1 MTRPPLRHLFLDLDG
16 TLVDPFE
23 GITRSLAHALE
34 VLGRPVPPRSELKTH
49 IGPPLSNA
57 FKSLLGTSEE
67 TTLRAAIH
75 AYRERYSEVGVLEN
89 RVYDGIPETLR
100 ALRGDGIELHLVTSK
115 PAVYARRVLEHSG
128 LAGSFETVH
137 GPDLDEIHLQK
148 GALVQRALDAGAIAP
163 SSAALAGDRG
173 VDLDAA
179 RENEVFSIGVM
190 WGYGTREEL
199 GAADSIVH
207 SPSELLARI
216 RALARVE
223 GFDAT
228 G

>member
-1 MTRPPLRHLFLDLDG
+1 MTRPALRHLFLDLDG

-34 VLGRPVPPRSELKTH
+34 ALGHPVPPRSELKTH

-67 TTLRAAIH
+67 ATLRAAID
-75 AYRERYSEVGVLEN
+75 AYRARYSEVGVLEN
-89 RVYDGIPETLR
+89 QVYDGIPETLQ

-115 PAVYARRVLEHSG
+115 PAVYARRVLEHAG
-128 LAGSFETVH
+128 LVASFKTVH

-148 GALVQRALDAGAIAP
+148 GALLRRALDSGAIEP
-163 SSAALAGDRG
+163 LSAALAGDRG

-179 RENEVFSIGVM
+179 RENGVFSIGVM

-199 GAADSIVH
+199 GTADSIVY
-207 SPSELLARI
+207 SPPELLARVCALT
-216 RALARVE
+216 RAE
-223 GFDAT
+223 NAT

>member
-1 MTRPPLRHLFLDLDG
+1 MTRPLLRHLFLDLDG

-34 VLGRPVPPRSELKTH
+34 ALGHPVPPRSELKAH

-67 TTLRAAIH
+67 ATLRAAID
-75 AYRERYSEVGVLEN
+75 AYRARYSEVGVLEN
-89 RVYDGIPETLR
+89 EVYDGIPEALQ
-100 ALRGDGIELHLVTSK
+100 ALREDGIELHLVTSK
-115 PAVYARRVLEHSG
+115 PAVYARRVLEHAG
-128 LAGSFETVH
+128 LAASFETVH

-148 GALVQRALDAGAIAP
+148 GALLRRVLDSGAIEP
-163 SSAALAGDRG
+163 SSTALAGDRG

-179 RENEVFSIGVM
+179 RENGVFSIGVM

-199 GAADSIVH
+199 GTADWIVY
-207 SPSELLARI
+207 SPPELLAHV
-216 RALARVE
+216 RALARAE
-223 GFDAT
+223 NAT

>member
-1 MTRPPLRHLFLDLDG
+1 VTRPPLRHLFLDLDG

-23 GITRSLAHALE
+23 GITQSLAHALE
-34 VLGRPVPPRSELKTH
+34 ALGRPVPPRSELKTH

-57 FKSLLGTSEE
+57 FQSLLGTSEE
-67 TTLRAAIH
+67 ATLRGAID
-75 AYRERYSEVGVLEN
+75 AYRARYSKIGILEN
-89 RVYDGIPETLR
+89 RVYDRIPETLH
-100 ALRGDGIELHLVTSK
+100 ALRDDGIQLHLVTSK
-115 PAVYARRVLEHSG
+115 PGVYARRVLEHTG
-128 LAGSFETVH
+128 LAASFEAVH
-137 GPDLDEIHLQK
+137 GPGLDEIHLQK
-148 GALVQRALDAGAIAP
+148 GVLVRRALDAGAIAP

-179 RENEVFSIGVM
+179 RENGVFCIGVM

-199 GAADSIVH
+199 GTADSIVH
-207 SPSELLARI
+207 SPSELLARV

-223 GFDAT
+223 DCDVT

>member
-1 MTRPPLRHLFLDLDG
+1 MTRPRLRHLFLDLDG

-34 VLGRPVPPRSELKTH
+34 ALGYPVPPRSELKTH
-49 IGPPLSNA
+49 IGPPLSDA

-67 TTLRAAIH
+67 AILRLAIN
-75 AYRERYSEVGVLEN
+75 AYRERYSQVGILEN
-89 RVYDGIPETLR
+89 RVYDWIPETLH
-100 ALRGDGIELHLVTSK
+100 ALRANGIDLHLVTSK
-115 PAVYARRVLEHSG
+115 PAVYAGRVLEHSG
-128 LAGSFETVH
+128 LAASFETVH

-148 GALVQRALDAGAIAP
+148 SVLVRRALDAGAMAP

-179 RENEVFSIGVM
+179 RENGVFSIGVM

-199 GAADSIVH
+199 GTADSLVD
-207 SPSELLARI
+207 SPSELLARV
-216 RALARVE
+216 RELAHGRNL
-223 GFDAT
+223 DAT
-228 G
+228 D